1 MANVVEIV
9 VQGND
14 RSGPAINSAVKGVA
28 KLGKGFTDLKG
39 AIGMAS
45 NVMQQFGFSATGIAA
60 TMAVAGVQIATDFFE
75 KIEAK
80 AVAAAKGWDAF
91 NKAVNTRRDLTQPS
105 MVRERDINAEA
116 QDEIAKVRASGLD
129 KMAAREA
136 ENQIKIT
143 RDLKLQLLGE
153 EQKLAAQKLVADH
166 QDQRRQIDAQWQ
178 QEEDAAAEAVIKSQ
192 IDREEEEW
200 ALAGEIFE
208 SKKTYME
215 DLAEAQKKA
224 DEEAWET
231 YEAIQEKRKEREL
244 SDAEAAKEAWAEQN
258 TGLLD
263 QMAVSKELFNA
274 SLLNMGQALRSF
286 SASAAVSVSNGIGD
300 AVANIATGALSAEE
314 AFKAFG
320 KQMLGMLVKSAS
332 QLVINAAL
340 AVALQSSFAATS
352 AAIAAGTAVAWAP
365 AAALV
370 SLASYGANAI
380 PAMAGII
387 ATTTMAKGLAIV
399 APMAHSGL
407 DYVPEEA
414 TYKLSRGEM
423 VLDPGTSDMVRNN
436 ALGGGG
442 STHVTVQIDG
452 DTLFRAMGRAS
463 RDGRLNIS
471 ARGVV

>member
-1 MANVVEIV
+1 M
-9 VQGND
+9 
-14 RSGPAINSAVKGVA
+14 
-28 KLGKGFTDLKG
+28 
-39 AIGMAS
+39 
-45 NVMQQFGFSATGIAA
+45 
-60 TMAVAGVQIATDFFE
+60 
-75 KIEAK
+75 
-80 AVAAAKGWDAF
+80 
-91 NKAVNTRRDLTQPS
+91 
-105 MVRERDINAEA
+105 
-116 QDEIAKVRASGLD
+116 
-129 KMAAREA
+129 
-136 ENQIKIT
+136 
-143 RDLKLQLLGE
+143 
-153 EQKLAAQKLVADH
+153 
-166 QDQRRQIDAQWQ
+166 
-178 QEEDAAAEAVIKSQ
+178 
-192 IDREEEEW
+192 DREEQEW
-200 ALAGEIFE
+200 ALADEIFE

-231 YEAIQEKRKEREL
+231 YEAIQEKRKDREL
-244 SDAEAAKEAWAEQN
+244 SDAEAAKQAWAEQN

-274 SLLNMGQALRSF
+274 SMLNMGQALRSF

-300 AVANIATGALSAEE
+300 AVANIATGAQSAEE
-314 AFKAFG
+314 AFKSFG

-352 AAIAAGTAVAWAP
+352 AAIATGTAVAWAP

-370 SLASYGANAI
+370 SLASYGANSI
-380 PAMAGII
+380 PAMAGIV
-387 ATTTMAKGLAIV
+387 ATTTLAKGLAILS
-399 APMAHSGL
+399 PMAHSGL